1 MDSKET
7 LKEWWLSL
15 DGDLDPAEQKR
26 FEEAMQKD
34 ATLATNYSE
43 AKTLDHALSKQEAE
57 QPSMRFSKNVFE
69 QLPQLYKKISI
80 EPLFTKRALNLGVFT
95 IGSFSVLSI
104 VLAFF
109 LEDTTDGVESN
120 FWNTYI
126 HQLSNIPNQ
135 WLLTIG
141 LASFCL
147 SAVIFL
153 DRFLKKQILKKRPKV
168 AP

>member
-1 MDSKET
+1 MDGKKE

-26 FEEAMQKD
+26 FEEAMEKD
-34 ATLATNYSE
+34 IVLATNYSQ

-69 QLPQLYKKISI
+69 QLPQLYKKINI
-80 EPLFTKRALNLGVFT
+80 EPLFTKRALTIGVFA

-104 VLAFF
+104 ILAFF
-109 LEDTTDGVESN
+109 LEGTTGSVESN
-120 FWNTYI
+120 FWSTYI
-126 HQLSNIPNQ
+126 HQLSNIPKQ

-141 LASFCL
+141 LVSFCL
-147 SAVIFL
+147 SAVILL
-153 DRFLKKQILKKRPKV
+153 DQFLKKQILKKKPKV